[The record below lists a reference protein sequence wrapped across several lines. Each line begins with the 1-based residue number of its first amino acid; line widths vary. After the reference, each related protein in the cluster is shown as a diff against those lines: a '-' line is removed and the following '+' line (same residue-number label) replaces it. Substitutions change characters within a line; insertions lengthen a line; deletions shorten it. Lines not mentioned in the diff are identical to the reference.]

1 MQTKSIKSAAK
12 EAKMRLKSRFW
23 QDYKRDLDEGVK
35 IAKEEGI
42 GESGVKT
49 YFKNKVVK
57 NVKGTSEEEEKFYLQ
72 VKEMLDKKGCRP
84 SDALDLL
91 MNKRE
96 FLSLAYEERERY
108 LFRLSEKYL
117 SACMRY
123 DEEKKVEKCLVV
135 KDKA

>member
-35 IAKEEGI
+35 
-42 GESGVKT
+42 T
-49 YFKNKVVK
+49 YFKNKGVK

-91 MNKRE
+91 MDKRE